1 MSETVRPREIPSRVF
16 RGTLWF
22 LSFRLFSRIV
32 GFLAIAVKARVLT
45 PDDFGLI
52 GSIALVS
59 GLVGIVG
66 AHGVFD
72 QLVRMET
79 LSREDLDRGWTLNL
93 IFSAAVT
100 LVTLLAARPAAALL
114 NEPLL
119 VDALRVTAVRSV
131 LGAFGSPVGVWW
143 SRELRFDRAVQFGMA
158 TRVIDAVLTTLGA
171 VVWRSYWGI
180 IWGGMA
186 ALIVNIALSHVIRP
200 YWPRLRL
207 DRSASLL
214 AFSGWSLLHGV
225 TNYFTMSSDELVVR
239 HGSDR
244 ETFGIYHVSR
254 DLARV
259 FVNEAVFPVAGPLL
273 AGLARVRHVG
283 GGWFVSATA
292 KAIGAALLIAAAV
305 GFGLAATATEAIG
318 LTLGARWADA
328 VPVLTI
334 IAIGSAALVVAEL
347 HRSVMVAYGRV
358 EVSALLWLGR
368 AIAQLAACAV
378 AFPIGGP
385 IAVAWAFSATC
396 ALFLLFDYTVVFRT
410 IGGAPASI
418 LRLLARPLLAGGAMF
433 AVLALLPWPSDMPL
447 LVLAVAKIVLGAAT
461 YGLVLALAWRAAGRP
476 QGGETVLL
484 DQLPFRLRN
493 AIIRLIGEPVP
504 QPPSPRL

>member
-1 MSETVRPREIPSRVF
+1 MSETVAPRDIPARVF

-32 GFLAIAVKARVLT
+32 GFLALAVKARALT

-52 GSIALVS
+52 GSIALVN

-100 LVTLLAARPAAALL
+100 LITFAVARPAAVLL

-119 VDALRVTAVRSV
+119 VDALRITAIRSV

-158 TRVIDAVLTTLGA
+158 TRVIDALLTTLGA
-171 VVWRSYWGI
+171 VALRSFWGI

-186 ALIVNIALSHVIRP
+186 ALLVNIVLSHAIRP
-200 YWPRLRL
+200 YRPRLRL

-225 TNYFTMSSDELVVR
+225 TNYFAISSDELVVR
-239 HGSDR
+239 RGSDR
-244 ETFGIYHVSR
+244 ETFGLYHVSR

-259 FVNEAVFPVAGPLL
+259 FVTEAVYPVAGPLL

-283 GGWFVSATA
+283 GDWFVNATA
-292 KAIGAALLIAAAV
+292 KAIGAALLIASAV
-305 GFGLAATATEAIG
+305 GFGLAATSGEAIG
-318 LTLGARWADA
+318 LTLGWRWSGATPILA
-328 VPVLTI
+328 V
-334 IAIGSAALVVAEL
+334 IALGNAALVVSEL

-358 EVSALLWLGR
+358 EVSALLWLAR
-368 AIAQLAACAV
+368 AIGQMAACAT
-378 AFPIGGP
+378 AFVLAGP
-385 IAVAWAFSATC
+385 MAVAWAFSATC
-396 ALFLLFDYTVVFRT
+396 ALFLLVDYAVVFRA
-410 IGGAPASI
+410 IGRRASTI
-418 LRLLARPLLAGGAMF
+418 LRLLARPLLAGGVMF
-433 AVLALLPWPSDMPL
+433 TVLVLLPWPTGTPL
-447 LVLAVAKIVLGAAT
+447 IGLALVKIVLGAAS
-461 YGLVLALAWRAAGRP
+461 YGFSLVLAWRAAGRP

-484 DQLPFRLRN
+484 EQLPFRLRRVVV
-493 AIIRLIGEPVP
+493 RLISEPASK
-504 QPPSPRL
+504 PPAARA